1 MFRLD
6 DYIFLLNQAIWSG
19 IAALGFGI
27 LFKIPKRLILTV
39 FFLGFMG
46 GLVKFFVLFYQKN
59 ISIATL
65 LASLTIG
72 FIAIL
77 LAKRVAKPTVVF
89 IIPAII
95 PMIPGYFA
103 YQVVL
108 NIHKFIFLRDKSLPS
123 EVLNLIFY
131 NGFMTLIILFAI
143 SIGVS
148 LPMLIVGK
156 DMSRRL
162 KD

>member
-1 MFRLD
+1 MD
-6 DYIFLLNQAIWSG
+6 VFLSLIINAFWSG
-19 IAALGFGI
+19 LAALGFGI
-27 LFKIPKRLILTV
+27 LFKIPKRVILTV
-39 FFLGFMG
+39 FFLGFLG
-46 GLVKFFVLFYQKN
+46 GLVKFSALYQHKN
-59 ISIATL
+59 IATASF
-65 LASLTIG
+65 LASLSIG
-72 FIAIL
+72 FIAFL

-103 YQVVL
+103 YQVIL
-108 NIHKFIFLRDKSLPS
+108 NIYKFIFHSNSSLNS
-123 EVLNLIFY
+123 EILNYIFY

-156 DMSRRL
+156 DMTRKL
-162 KD
+162 KE